1 MKILSYRSSQEV
13 SKTTTVHRQEWSWH
27 IAAARQTVI
36 GHVIEGSKEVG
47 GMWKITLK
55 GKVTDFPG
63 GPVVKN
69 LPSNAGDTGSIPG
82 QGTRISHA
90 MGKQR
95 LCATATEPTCP
106 NLRSHMLYRKI
117 PHAATKTQFIQK
129 QRRKEKKRKVRFVL
143 QELKQN
149 KF

>member
-106 NLRSHMLYRKI
+106 TWEATCYTARSLMLQLRPNASKN
-117 PHAATKTQFIQK
+117 KEEK
-129 QRRKEKKRKVRFVL
+129 RRKVKSDLYFKS
-143 QELKQN
+143 
-149 KF
+149 